1 MMLALTL
8 VFSCSNQ
15 EVSLQTISTEEN
27 NPYKWDESFHV
38 NSSTRASE
46 SPNEA
51 YEFVPDGLTSVEHS
65 QGPFDSF
72 FYGVD
77 RNAQLL
83 GHLFEGFA
91 FVSTE
96 DKHAPAVVGQRDDS
110 FSDFLLQFFLQHGV
124 ERIGC

>member
-51 YEFVPDGLTSVEHS
+51 YEFVPDGLTSGDYP
-65 QGPFDSF
+65 GPFQNF
-72 FYGVD
+72 PIAV
-77 RNAQLL
+77 
-83 GHLFEGFA
+83 LFQNF
-91 FVSTE
+91 
-96 DKHAPAVVGQRDDS
+96 PIAVLFRTA
-110 FSDFLLQFFLQHGV
+110 
-124 ERIGC
+124 